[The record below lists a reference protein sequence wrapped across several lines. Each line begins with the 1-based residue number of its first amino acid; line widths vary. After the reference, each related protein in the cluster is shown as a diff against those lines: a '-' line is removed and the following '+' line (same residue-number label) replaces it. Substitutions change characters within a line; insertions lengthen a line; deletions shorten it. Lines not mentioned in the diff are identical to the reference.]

1 MVILKWLESGKHW
14 SIYTENRRRFL
25 SGNLR
30 NISLLPPRGLS
41 LYLTFPWSSQLTV
54 CVCVCVCVC
63 VYDWLPLLAIPLPP
77 LWIFFVLTQTHAPD
91 MGGNHKIPNK
101 LWYSVVWFPN
111 KIPQRLI
118 AKQGL
123 VHELLTY
130 SWFIEPVMQS
140 FHFQWKRFGLRQY
153 GHQPAKLEAN

>member
-30 NISLLPPRGLS
+30 NISLLPPRGFS

-54 CVCVCVCVC
+54 CVCV
-63 VYDWLPLLAIPLPP
+63 WLIATISHTSSSFMD
-77 LWIFFVLTQTHAPD
+77 FFCTNQTHAPD

-101 LWYSVVWFPN
+101 LWYSIVWFPN

-123 VHELLTY
+123 VNELLTY